1 MSETLNGDFQ
11 KLIVRYP
18 RGSYLFKQNDTSQ
31 DLFIIQSGC
40 VRIFKTEGNAEI
52 DLDIVGNGM
61 VVGEIASID
70 GGPRTASGYAVEN
83 TDVIVIPASEFQR
96 ILTTVP
102 DYLKKIALILVQR
115 LRMVDAKINRSIEGD
130 RTAHVAAIISL
141 VSYSEHCIAGNN
153 GYEINLK
160 FLENEIMDLLNIPPS
175 EIDEILEKLVEK
187 GIIKIE
193 KTKCVLESK
202 SQVDEM
208 AEHLFSAISESL
220 AI

>member
-70 GGPRTASGYAVEN
+70 GGPRTASGYAIEN
-83 TDVIVIPASEFQR
+83 TDVIVIPSSEFQR
-96 ILTTVP
+96 ILSTVP

-115 LRMVDAKINRSIEGD
+115 LRMVDTKINRSIEGD

-141 VSYSEHCIAGNN
+141 VSYTQHCIAGNN

-175 EIDEILEKLVEK
+175 EIDEILKKLADK

>member
-1 MSETLNGDFQ
+1 
-11 KLIVRYP
+11 
-18 RGSYLFKQNDTSQ
+18 
-31 DLFIIQSGC
+31 
-40 VRIFKTEGNAEI
+40 
-52 DLDIVGNGM
+52 
-61 VVGEIASID
+61 
-70 GGPRTASGYAVEN
+70 
-83 TDVIVIPASEFQR
+83 
-96 ILTTVP
+96 
-102 DYLKKIALILVQR
+102 
-115 LRMVDAKINRSIEGD
+115 MVDTKINRSIEGD

-141 VSYSEHCIAGNN
+141 VSYTQHCIAGNN

-175 EIDEILEKLVEK
+175 EIDEILKKLADK